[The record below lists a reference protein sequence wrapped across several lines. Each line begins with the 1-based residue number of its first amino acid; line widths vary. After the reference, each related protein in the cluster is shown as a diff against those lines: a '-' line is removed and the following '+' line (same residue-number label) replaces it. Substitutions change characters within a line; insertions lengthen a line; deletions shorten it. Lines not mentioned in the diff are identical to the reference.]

1 MSYFESLAILIL
13 LLGVLYFGLGLV
25 WDTCWKLM
33 IVLKYFAW
41 IFAALFIKLSVIKVV
56 MDLLALS
63 SFTKMS
69 SCFSISTKF

>member
-1 MSYFESLAILIL
+1 MGLYILE
-13 LLGVLYFGLGLV
+13 LGLV
-25 WDTCWKLM
+25 CETCWKLM

-56 MDLLALS
+56 KDLLALS